1 MQVAIGQWL
10 DKAGWHFDSPTEPVG
25 AAQLVLYFAGSQ
37 ALSDGRA
44 LQDLRS
50 RFPAA
55 KLVGCST
62 GGEIFESEVYDD
74 SIAAAALHFN
84 SAAVALRSVA
94 LGDCANDSLVAGKRL
109 AGLLPTEGLRAVF
122 VLSDGI
128 HVNGSELVR
137 GLKDNLPPDVILTGG
152 LAGDGS
158 AFKATKVGADGDPVE
173 GAIAA
178 VGFYGDS
185 LDIRHGSFGGWD
197 PFGPERV
204 VTRSEHNILYELDGE
219 PALDLY
225 KRYLGDEARNL
236 PSSALLFP
244 LKIRSLTDSRTDLV
258 RTVVGIDDAAK
269 AMIFAGDI
277 PTGVS
282 AQLMRGDFSHLIN
295 GAGRA
300 ARQAHGN
307 GSASLAIL
315 VSCIGRKLLL
325 GQRVAEEVDAVS
337 DILGSQCRTIG
348 FYSYGEISPHDF
360 TSSCELHNQTMTIT
374 VFSES

>member
-1 MQVAIGQWL
+1 MQVEIGQWV
-10 DKAGWHFDSPTEPVG
+10 DETGWYFDNPAEPVG
-25 AAQLVLYFAGSQ
+25 IAQLVLYFAGPR
-37 ALSDGRA
+37 ALSDGRG
-44 LQDLRS
+44 LRDLRS

-62 GGEIFESEVYDD
+62 GGEIFGSDVYDD
-74 SIAAAALHFN
+74 SISAAALRFN
-84 SAAVALRSVA
+84 SAEVALRSVVLA
-94 LGDCANDSLVAGKRL
+94 DCANDSFVAGTRL
-109 AGLLPTEGLRAVF
+109 TSLLPMDGLRAVF

-137 GLKDNLPPDVILTGG
+137 GLKGSLPPDIILTGG

-158 AFKATKVGADGDPVE
+158 AFKITKVGADGDPVE

-178 VGFYGDS
+178 IGFYGDS

-197 PFGPERV
+197 PFGPERI

-219 PALDLY
+219 PALELY

-236 PSSALLFP
+236 PGAALLFP

-258 RTVVGIDDAAK
+258 RTVVGIDETAK
-269 AMIFAGDI
+269 AMIFAGDV
-277 PTGVS
+277 PTGAS
-282 AQLMRGDFSHLIN
+282 AQLMRGDFSHLID
-295 GAGRA
+295 GASRA

-337 DILGSQCRTIG
+337 GVLGDQCRTIG